1 MSSLTP
7 NARAELI
14 KQHLKSGGAIKGTRT
29 YPHPFTY
36 TLLDHGGATVDTFT
50 ETGDGAA
57 CAGAARGLPA
67 GRAEQLGSPGGTARP
82 LRARREDRTA

>member
-36 TLLDHGGATVDTFT
+36 TLLDHGGATVDTFD
-50 ETGDGAA
+50 ESQMVPLVQ
-57 CAGAARGLPA
+57 ARLVVFRPVERSNWDHLVG
-67 GRAEQLGSPGGTARP
+67 QLAP
-82 LRARREDRTA
+82 